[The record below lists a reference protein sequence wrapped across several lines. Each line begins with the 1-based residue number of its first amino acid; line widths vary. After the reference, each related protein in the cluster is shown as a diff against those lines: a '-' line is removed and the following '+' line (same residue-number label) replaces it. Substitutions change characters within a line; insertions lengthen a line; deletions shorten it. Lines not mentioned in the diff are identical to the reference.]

1 MMDDENAKKLIESVD
16 SLYNAIENLRDQ
28 VSNLERSVD
37 AVSAN
42 MPECSLEIIDDLLV
56 HSCVVEKVKE
66 KGGIDKVTKE
76 GIKEIKRDCR
86 QKMSW

>member
-1 MMDDENAKKLIESVD
+1 MDDENAKKLIESVD

-42 MPECSLEIIDDLLV
+42 MPGECSLEIIDDLLL

-76 GIKEIKRDCR
+76 GIKEIKRDCQ